1 MGALSIIL
9 FIWWLIKYR
18 FKIIKKLNIAIQFK
32 PLLLLL
38 LFIVFS
44 YISVLWSSSIEDGL
58 DHVNKFHKYYIFII
72 LPLFLSLKSDEAF
85 YCIKIL
91 LLSIGM
97 YAIFSLSIY
106 LDFFTIESTDSDS
119 NNPKGIMAYAIMS
132 VFMIIGA
139 ILSFFIAKFSKENKE
154 KFIFY
159 CVSFLSFLSLFVN
172 NSRTAQITF
181 FLTVSIVSVLY
192 YKKHIFRFRSLLKIF
207 ISMCILFFISFQV
220 LKDTNT
226 LNRYISAYHET
237 KEILAKNKYE
247 GSFGARVYFNIVG
260 FDIFKEE
267 PILGSGPEDNID
279 KLVLYQKNDLN
290 DTFPKIYNSFHSQH
304 IDLLTRYGLVGYLL
318 VLISAIYLIY
328 SLRHFREMYYTS
340 LSFFLIVFFSSL
352 ANVMLIKKPFNYV
365 YITIFVLFSVISYQ
379 KNKSKNESINNE
391 TC

>member
-1 MGALSIIL
+1 MNVPNS
-9 FIWWLIKYR
+9 LI
-18 FKIIKKLNIAIQFK
+18 
-32 PLLLLL
+32 
-38 LFIVFS
+38 
-44 YISVLWSSSIEDGL
+44 
-58 DHVNKFHKYYIFII
+58 
-72 LPLFLSLKSDEAF
+72 
-85 YCIKIL
+85 
-91 LLSIGM
+91 
-97 YAIFSLSIY
+97 
-106 LDFFTIESTDSDS
+106 
-119 NNPKGIMAYAIMS
+119 
-132 VFMIIGA
+132 
-139 ILSFFIAKFSKENKE
+139 
-154 KFIFY
+154 
-159 CVSFLSFLSLFVN
+159 SLFVN

-379 KNKSKNESINNE
+379 KNKSKNERFLFKSLSSISSPCNSLLLKPYDVSTFERISLGLLKVGLSSIVVSTKVNRE
-391 TC
+391 DVTGICFKSAILIIKSFSSLYSLAFLLWFLRMCFIQFFASLTAS